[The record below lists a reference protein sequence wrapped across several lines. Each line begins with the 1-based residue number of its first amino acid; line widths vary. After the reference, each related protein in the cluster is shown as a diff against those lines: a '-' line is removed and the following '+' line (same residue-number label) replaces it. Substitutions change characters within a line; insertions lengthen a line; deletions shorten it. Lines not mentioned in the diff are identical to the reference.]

1 MATMAIE
8 RNRRSA
14 NGRGRRRGRGRG
26 LSRLCCIR
34 KQRLVKIYV
43 PESHIKKCSSTR
55 VLVDET
61 DRVVRRTAGGNA
73 STPIGGVK
81 SSSSIAIRIT
91 FPRGGNNIAA
101 GAENDVGDGHGT
113 WAFLLLLLTNTLQ
126 NSPNTNY
133 SLEFSTVCTTYSTY
147 AYGSATR
154 TGLFNTLR
162 QLDTY

>member
-1 MATMAIE
+1 MLMVGEGEGEGEEEGVLVACAAYV
-8 RNRRSA
+8 N
-14 NGRGRRRGRGRG
+14 NGWSKSMCQSPTSKNVR
-26 LSRLCCIR
+26 
-34 KQRLVKIYV
+34 V
-43 PESHIKKCSSTR
+43 PESLWTR
-55 VLVDET
+55 PTELVE
-61 DRVVRRTAGGNA
+61 RVVRRTAGGNA